1 MKRMKNYT
9 NLKWLRN
16 YIYCNKENYNKKEW
30 EFLLT
35 KLDNILNN
43 YNYRE
48 GNINM
53 NKIKEIYELVEKIQN
68 LAIENYKNNINCD
81 DFSDWENGY
90 KTTFRNHDGKIVDY
104 ISYNDFKS
112 LYYNLTQTVT
122 DKTNTVVLNKV
133 IEYLEKELQYIQKN
147 VYSDKIEY
155 HNLDRELYTID
166 DFEEM
171 FEGDEE

>member
-1 MKRMKNYT
+1 MKNDRLYLRINHDLKT
-9 NLKWLRN
+9 KIEQLAKEQNRTVSNLIETIL
-16 YIYCNKENYNKKEW
+16 KKEI
-30 EFLLT
+30 E
-35 KLDNILNN
+35 K
-43 YNYRE
+43 RE

-53 NKIKEIYELVEKIQN
+53 NKVKEIYELVEKIQN
-68 LAIENYKNNINCD
+68 LAIENYKNQINCD
-81 DFSDWENGY
+81 DFTDWENGY

-122 DKTNTVVLNKV
+122 DKTNTAVLNKV

-155 HNLDRELYTID
+155 YNLDSELYTID
-166 DFEEM
+166 YFEEIM
-171 FEGDEE
+171 LI